1 MRSPSK
7 PYIVPR
13 SSVLISKHVIPP
25 YWARYCQSFSCL
37 NTICGTTTMT
47 KQPVHLAIT
56 RDIFVFVFV
65 LVVGLAI
72 VSPPRA

>member
-1 MRSPSK
+1 
-7 PYIVPR
+7 
-13 SSVLISKHVIPP
+13 
-25 YWARYCQSFSCL
+25 
-37 NTICGTTTMT
+37 MT